1 MLNIRNLIFALSLSP
16 LLSVIWQLPSQAQ
29 SKSPSPGT
37 AGTNSGALTDAAQT
51 SIVSIPSG
59 GTGTSIVIPVIPGVS
74 VTIPAGVSTTG
85 NLTVG
90 SAGSDANTASSAG
103 SDANTAS
110 SQTVTAANV
119 ESNSSSVTV
128 KDGVTGNTIVIN
140 LAPQVQDTV
149 NQLAAAIVQTLRSS
163 TTSSG
168 GTTGGGTT
176 GGGTTDGGTTGGG
189 TTDGG
194 TTDGGTTDG
203 VTAVDIV
210 SLLTGGAG
218 SEQAAVAFTT
228 SLTAAGIS
236 PQLATPLVSALNGLF
251 SSTSA
256 SLPNQPTAQATSG
269 QLVAGTKV
277 FKPVSV
283 IAQAGGVPSV
293 NINKLNDAIVAY
305 NGVILQS
312 KPQAIKNLYRNG
324 GFVGIGG
331 ILKDLRTAI
340 K

>member
-37 AGTNSGALTDAAQT
+37 AGTNSGAVTDAAQT
-51 SIVSIPSG
+51 SIFSRPSG
-59 GTGTSIVIPVIPGVS
+59 GTGTSIVTGVS
-74 VTIPAGVSTTG
+74 GTILLGVSTTG
-85 NLTVG
+85 NSTVG
-90 SAGSDANTASSAG
+90 SAE

-110 SQTVTAANV
+110 SQTVTAANL

-140 LAPQVQDTV
+140 LDPQVQVTV

-163 TTSSG
+163 TTSSGGTTDG

-189 TTDGG
+189 TTDG
-194 TTDGGTTDG
+194 

-210 SLLTGGAG
+210 SLVTGGAG

-236 PQLATPLVSALNGLF
+236 PQLATALVSSLNGLF

-283 IAQAGGVPSV
+283 IAQAGGLPSV

-305 NGVILQS
+305 NGIILQS
-312 KPQAIKNLYRNG
+312 EPQAIKNLYRNG

>member
-29 SKSPSPGT
+29 SKAQSKGT
-37 AGTNSGALTDAAQT
+37 AGTNSGAVTDAAQT

-176 GGGTTDGGTTGGG
+176 
-189 TTDGG
+189 DGG

-236 PQLATPLVSALNGLF
+236 PQLATPLVSSLNGLF